1 MHSGAEV
8 LSATAITPKIGKP
21 TAVMRKPMKAESDSV
36 PACTPSQGGKIRLP
50 APKNI
55 AKSVRPTKLRCL
67 SVNACI
73 SEIPPPQEKALRLA
87 HAIPRNAL
95 VSRDSL
101 FNIPLITA
109 LCIMEISLFSASA
122 VFQGALPHPVF
133 IMTSLGPIFAD
144 DLASPYDFRSNQ
156 RCCRL
161 GSGCA

>member
-1 MHSGAEV
+1 MKAKTGCTRAPRFFKPPD
-8 LSATAITPKIGKP
+8 SATAITPKIGKP

-95 VSRDSL
+95 VSRDSP
-101 FNIPLITA
+101 FDIPLITA
-109 LCIMEISLFSASA
+109 LCIMEISLFFRFS
-122 VFQGALPHPVF
+122 
-133 IMTSLGPIFAD
+133 SLSGRFAAPRIHHD
-144 DLASPYDFRSNQ
+144 FSRPDL
-156 RCCRL
+156 CRRPCPRKA
-161 GSGCA
+161 G